1 MMSNRA
7 VWRRRLGLGV
17 LDGALI
23 TVAALLL
30 SVAWLATWLAVDPV
44 PEHLV
49 SHTVELVWIATA
61 LLAVLF
67 WRAAGRSSGFMA
79 RRWPRLAGLALIA
92 GGGVAVWWV
101 VRIILDDHS
110 RGSDADWLS
119 LQLATFLLAVAGL
132 FMARREAIVR
142 GWVHLKTRLA
152 AVAVLAAV
160 LIWMAW
166 DEAPSASIER
176 NRAAVAVGINEDEAT
191 YQLTLRFTPAPGGG
205 QVYKAP
211 AYVFKFPSKEPA
223 LIDYLRAHR
232 AEIEANWNGLSA
244 VRSWWAEMAAAPVL
258 GDRTTGTPDQP
269 FIRYGP
275 VRGYAEQALTLARLR
290 ALDGDGD
297 GAMAMVEQ
305 VYVVG
310 ARLGPG
316 ARTLVR
322 AMIAVQVQ
330 RQALEA
336 ADFVLRHAQVAPEA
350 RERLARLLVATEATG
365 DGARRLVLTESEY
378 TAHMTAS
385 VSPGGVMSAGG
396 AGGWLRCW
404 EIVSAVI
411 RRVAF
416 NSQATHNAMQDRLE
430 RVSLLA
436 AARDAEGM
444 KTFEHEDSAE
454 LFGRFPMKN
463 LAGRLL
469 VVMATPAFERIVK
482 TYWEIADRRTD
493 LVRRLRDVTAYQ
505 VKL

>member
-1 MMSNRA
+1 MTQNRTA
-7 VWRRRLGLGV
+7 LLRRLSLGV
-17 LDGALI
+17 LDGLLI
-23 TVAALLL
+23 TAAALLL

-49 SHTVELVWIATA
+49 SHTVELVWVATA

-67 WRAAGRSSGFMA
+67 WRTAGRASGFMS
-79 RRWPRLAGLALIA
+79 RRWPRLAGLVVIA
-92 GGGVAVWWV
+92 GGGVATWWV
-101 VRIILDDHS
+101 VRILLADHA

-132 FMARREAIVR
+132 CMARREAIVR

-160 LIWMAW
+160 VMWMAW
-166 DEAPSASIER
+166 DEAPSPSIER
-176 NRAAVAVGINEDEAT
+176 NRAAVRAGINEDEAT
-191 YQLTLRFTPAPGGG
+191 YLLTLRFTPAPGGA
-205 QVYKAP
+205 QVYTAP
-211 AYVFKFPSKEPA
+211 AHVLKLPSKEPA

-232 AEIEANWNGLSA
+232 AEIEANWAGLSA
-244 VRSWWAEMAAAPVL
+244 VRDWWAEMAAAPVL

-275 VRGYAEQALTLARLR
+275 VRGYVEHALTLARLR

-297 GAMAMVEQ
+297 GAMAMIKQ
-305 VYVVG
+305 VYAVG

-330 RQALEA
+330 RQALDA
-336 ADFVLRHAQVAPEA
+336 ADFVLKHAQVSPEV

-365 DGARRLVLTESEY
+365 EGARRLVLAESEY

-385 VSPGGVMSAGG
+385 VSSAGVMSA
-396 AGGWLRCW
+396 AGPSGWLRGW
-404 EIVSAVI
+404 EVVSAVI
-411 RRVAF
+411 RRVAY
-416 NSQATHNAMQDRLE
+416 NPQATHNAIQDRLE
-430 RVSLLA
+430 RVSQLA

-444 KTFEHEDSAE
+444 KAFDDASSAE

-482 TYWEIADRRTD
+482 SYWEIADRRTD
-493 LVRRLRDVTAYQ
+493 LARRLRSGV
-505 VKL
+505 